1 MINRS
6 RNPLVVEVL
15 RGPVVESFHQV
26 LAVVADDRGMVM
38 GFNGNHDYLTFPRSS
53 IKMLQA
59 IPFVESGAMEKFGLD
74 DRMLALASS
83 SHSGEKQHL
92 LVASQWMEKIH
103 AKEDLLRCG
112 PAWPYHEPTKFEMIR
127 KDLKPNRVLHNC
139 SGKHLGLISACVA
152 AGFSPL
158 DYHKWDHP
166 IQARIRKV
174 LSEMMKI
181 DHEKV
186 PWGIDGCG
194 IPTYSV
200 PLQNIAVGMGQMLAS
215 SVGEARKF
223 ACQRILDAARKHPQL
238 IGGSD
243 EFVSL
248 VNEKTNGRVI
258 AKAGAEGTYAALIP
272 EKRLAFVLKVHDG
285 RERAANVAMA
295 GLLRHL
301 GGISES
307 EFNALKEFTQPT
319 VKNSRGEDVGEV
331 RLQKGSL

>member
-15 RGPVVESFHQV
+15 RGPVVESVHQV
-26 LAVVADDRGMVM
+26 IAVIADDRGLVM
-38 GFNGNHDYLTFPRSS
+38 GFNGNHDYLTYPRSS
-53 IKMLQA
+53 IKKLQA
-59 IPFVESGAMEKFGLD
+59 LPLLESGAVEKLDLD
-74 DRMLALASS
+74 DRMLALACA

-92 LVASQWMEKIH
+92 LVASQWMEKIQ

-112 PAWPYHEPTKFEMIR
+112 PAWPRHEATKFEMIR
-127 KDLKPNRVLHNC
+127 KDLKPSRILHNC
-139 SGKHLGLISACVA
+139 SGKHLGLISACLA
-152 AGFSPL
+152 LGISPL

-166 IQARIRKV
+166 IQVKIRKA
-174 LSEMMKI
+174 LSDMMKI
-181 DHEKV
+181 DHEKL

-200 PLQNIAVGMGQMLAS
+200 PLQSIAIGMAQMLS
-215 SVGEARKF
+215 SSLGEARKF
-223 ACQRILDAARKHPQL
+223 SCQRIFDAVRKHPQL

-243 EFVSL
+243 EFVSI

-258 AKAGAEGTYAALIP
+258 AKAGAEGTYTAVLP
-272 EKRLAFVLKVHDG
+272 EKRLAFALKVHDG
-285 RERAANVAMA
+285 GTRAANVAMA

-301 GGISES
+301 GGLSEA
-307 EFNALKEFTQPT
+307 EFNTLREFTHPV
-319 VKNSRGEDVGEV
+319 VKNSRGESVGEI